1 MPSPAEAPEIEHSRK
16 TKKIK
21 EETNLNT
28 HGLQFC
34 QQVRERACVCAC
46 LPACAPTEPAIKRA
60 LKMGYAVTDE
70 LQTVFVSSFFW
81 RNFRQILT

>member
-28 HGLQFC
+28 HCLQFC
-34 QQVRERACVCAC
+34 QQVRERASERAC
-46 LPACAPTEPAIKRA
+46 LPARPQNKPKKKR
-60 LKMGYAVTDE
+60 
-70 LQTVFVSSFFW
+70 
-81 RNFRQILT
+81 

>member
-28 HGLQFC
+28 HCLQFC
-34 QQVRERACVCAC
+34 QQVRDRASVRGCVLAAR
-46 LPACAPTEPAIKRA
+46 PQNKPKKKSVENGAHRHRRA
-60 LKMGYAVTDE
+60 SLSICF
-70 LQTVFVSSFFW
+70 LFFW
-81 RNFRQILT
+81 RNFRQILI